1 VERSTSWISRLMLIW
16 LRNAAWRSESETE
29 VELEVFVGAAAA
41 AVRLKRLRRRQER
54 KPQMRVSGGGAQ
66 RR

>member
-16 LRNAAWRSESETE
+16 LRNAAWRSESEIG

-41 AVRLKRLRRRQER
+41 AVRLKRLRRREEK
-54 KPQMRVSGGGAQ
+54 KPQMRVSSGGAQ